1 MNMALTFHL
10 FELSFI
16 NVLQFQSTGLSF
28 TSLIKCIPRYFIL
41 INAVVDGVVSLI
53 SLSDRFFLAY
63 KNATELCV
71 LILYPATLLNLLISS
86 NSFLVKSIGVFY
98 IASCHL
104 QTVIVLL
111 LSFQFGYLVS
121 FSCLIAAARTFNT
134 MLNKS
139 GENGHPSLVPLR
151 ENTFILSPLNMI
163 LIVVR
168 HIRPLLC

>member
-1 MNMALTFHL
+1 M
-10 FELSFI
+10 
-16 NVLQFQSTGLSF
+16 
-28 TSLIKCIPRYFIL
+28 IKCIPRYFFL

-139 GENGHPSLVPLR
+139 GENWHPSLVPLR